1 VGKSSAR
8 SSSPTFSAS
17 LSANNASQLGQSLSP
32 HDDRGSATGTEGLEH
47 EQQSSSSSPLLTSE
61 SFDRLLDLYFN
72 FVHNVWPVI
81 YKPAFYISC
90 AKPVLTKAILAIA
103 ACIDKGAGLDI
114 GALFDEAEDALL
126 ASRLHSHI
134 ETVQA
139 LILMSLRQTGCGNK
153 SSAWMYA
160 GMWCQPMPS
169 REKSNRAWSCVVSL
183 TTPSPP

>member
-1 VGKSSAR
+1 LEDGSQSSPGFQVTSLPTPAAQPGG
-8 SSSPTFSAS
+8 SSSPQDNLGGSNTRGHHDG
-17 LSANNASQLGQSLSP
+17 QL
-32 HDDRGSATGTEGLEH
+32 
-47 EQQSSSSSPLLTSE
+47 EQQPSPSFFLTAEFTGHLLQ
-61 SFDRLLDLYFN
+61 LYFN

-81 YKPAFYISC
+81 YKPAFHISR

-103 ACIDKGAGLDI
+103 ACIDKSVGLDI
-114 GALFDEAEDALL
+114 DALFDEAEHALL

-160 GMWCQPMPS
+160 GMLRGFHFQAPF
-169 REKSNRAWSCVVSL
+169 
-183 TTPSPP
+183 PPRSSI